1 MLPRAVSG
9 RTAAGYG
16 GGQVSTRASPR
27 PQIEK
32 LARETFGWEEL
43 RPGQLEAVQSVTRE
57 RDTLVVMTT
66 GSGKSAIY
74 QLAGCLVEG
83 ATLVISPLI
92 SLQRDQIE
100 GIDQELPGEAAAL
113 DGSVSERR
121 RDERL
126 EELGEEIEFL
136 FMAPE
141 QLAREET
148 VQRLVQADVSLLLVD
163 EAHCISEWGHD
174 FRPDYLRLGALVDEL
189 NHPTVL
195 ALTATA
201 SPPVRH
207 EIVER
212 LSMREPEIIVRGFD
226 RPNIRLAVDSFR
238 REGDKREALLE
249 QAASSGGPGIVY
261 VATRRVA
268 GELAGEL
275 QERGMRALAYHA
287 GLARRERDEAQEAFM
302 NDEIEVVVAT
312 TAFGMGVD
320 KPNVRFVFH
329 HDPSDSVDSYYQEI
343 GRGGRDDDP
352 ADATLFYRTDNLG
365 ARRFFAGG
373 GVDGETVRLVA
384 ERVGETSR
392 ALDPATLR
400 KELEVGESKLMTALV
415 RLEDAGA
422 VEIRPDGKVRS
433 LGVEPDEVERAME
446 EAEERRAFDRS
457 RLEMMRGYAE
467 HEHCRRAFILS
478 YFGEPYDRACGNCD
492 NCEAG
497 RGLPRAAGEPFPVG
511 SRVDHEQWGQGVV
524 QRYDGDQIVLLFDSV
539 GYRTLSVEL
548 VAQRD
553 LLSRA

>member
-1 MLPRAVSG
+1 M
-9 RTAAGYG
+9 YG
-16 GGQVSTRASPR
+16 GRQVSPRASPR

-32 LARETFGWEEL
+32 LARETFGWKKL
-43 RPGQLEAVQSVTRE
+43 RPGQLEAVQSVTRG

-100 GIDQELPGEAAAL
+100 GLDEELPGEAAAL
-113 DGSVSERR
+113 DASVSERR
-121 RDERL
+121 REERL
-126 EELGEEIEFL
+126 DKLGEEIEFL

-148 VQRLVQADVSLLLVD
+148 VDRLVQAEVSLLVVD

-226 RPNIRLAVDSFR
+226 RPNIRLAVNSFR
-238 REGDKREALLE
+238 HERDKREALLE
-249 QAASSGGPGIVY
+249 QARSQGGPGIAY
-261 VATRRVA
+261 VASRKLA

-275 QERGMRALAYHA
+275 QARGMRALAYHA
-287 GLARRERDEAQEAFM
+287 GLSRRERDEAQEAFM
-302 NDEIEVVVAT
+302 HDEIDVVVAT

-343 GRGGRDDDP
+343 GRGGRDDHP
-352 ADATLFYRTDNLG
+352 AEATLFYRTENLG
-365 ARRFFAGG
+365 VRRFFAGG
-373 GVDGETVRLVA
+373 GVDGDTVRLVA
-384 ERVGETSR
+384 ERVGQTSR

-400 KELEVGESKLMTALV
+400 GELEVGESKLMTALI

-446 EAEERRAFDRS
+446 GAEEHRAFDRS

-497 RGLPRAAGEPFPVG
+497 RGLPPGAAEPFPVG
-511 SRVDHEQWGQGVV
+511 SRVHHEQWGAGVV
-524 QRYDGDQIVLLFDSV
+524 QRYDGDQIVLLFETV

-553 LLSRA
+553 LLSWA

>member
-1 MLPRAVSG
+1 MRPV
-9 RTAAGYG
+9 AGYG
-16 GGQVSTRASPR
+16 GARMALRASSR

-32 LARETFGWEEL
+32 LARETFGWREL
-43 RPGQLEAVQSVTRE
+43 RPGQLEAIQSVTRG

-74 QLAGCLVEG
+74 QLAGCLIEG

-92 SLQRDQIE
+92 SLQRDQVE
-100 GIDQELPGEAAAL
+100 GIDHELPGEAAAL
-113 DGSVSERR
+113 DASVSERR

-148 VQRLVQADVSLLLVD
+148 VERLAEADVSLLVVD

-174 FRPDYLRLGALVDEL
+174 FRPDYLRLGALVEEL
-189 NHPTVL
+189 GHPTVL
-195 ALTATA
+195 GLTATA
-201 SPPVRH
+201 SQPVRD

-212 LSMREPEIIVRGFD
+212 LSMRKPEIIVRGFD
-226 RPNIRLAVDSFR
+226 RPNIRLAVESFR
-238 REGDKREALLE
+238 HESDKRESLLE
-249 QAASSGGPGIVY
+249 RARSSGTPGIVY
-261 VATRRVA
+261 VATRKLA
-268 GELAGEL
+268 AELAAEL
-275 QERGMRALAYHA
+275 EERGVRAMAYHA
-287 GLARRERDEAQEAFM
+287 GLARRQRDEAQEAFM
-302 NDEIEVVVAT
+302 NDEVDVVVAT

-320 KPNVRFVFH
+320 KHNVRFVFH
-329 HDPSDSVDSYYQEI
+329 HDPSDSIDSYYQEI
-343 GRGGRDDDP
+343 GRGGRDDQP
-352 ADATLFYRTDNLG
+352 AEAILFYRPEDLG

-373 GVDGETVRLVA
+373 GVDGETVQRVA
-384 ERVGETSR
+384 ERVGEESR
-392 ALDPATLR
+392 SLNPADLGQ
-400 KELEVGESKLMTALV
+400 ELELGESKLMTALI

-433 LGVEPDEVERAME
+433 LGVEPEEVEQAME
-446 EAEERRAFDRS
+446 GAAERRAFDRS

-467 HEHCRRAFILS
+467 HNHCRRVFILS
-478 YFGEPYDRACGNCD
+478 YFGEPYDSACGNCD

-497 RGLPRAAGEPFPVG
+497 RGLPEAGAEPFPVG
-511 SRVDHEQWGQGVV
+511 SRVHHEEWGEGVV
-524 QRYDGDQIVLLFDSV
+524 QRYDGDHIVVLFESV

-548 VAQRD
+548 VAERE

>member
-1 MLPRAVSG
+1 M
-9 RTAAGYG
+9 GYRR
-16 GGQVSTRASPR
+16 GQVSARASPR

-32 LARETFGWEEL
+32 LARETFGWKEL
-43 RPGQLEAVQSVTRE
+43 RPGQLEAIQSVTRE

-92 SLQRDQIE
+92 SLQHDQID
-100 GIDQELPGEAAAL
+100 GIDEELPGEAAAL
-113 DGSVSERR
+113 DASVSERR
-121 RDERL
+121 RVERL

-148 VQRLVQADVSLLLVD
+148 VRRLVQADVSLLVVD

-189 NHPTVL
+189 KHPTVL

-212 LSMREPEIIVRGFD
+212 LSMKEPEIIVRGFD

-238 REGDKREALLE
+238 HEGDKREALLE
-249 QAASSGGPGIVY
+249 QARSRGGPGIVY
-261 VATRRVA
+261 VATRKVA

-275 QERGMRALAYHA
+275 RQRGMRALAYHA
-287 GLARRERDEAQEAFM
+287 GLTRKGRDEAQEAFM
-302 NDEIEVVVAT
+302 HDEIDVVVAT

-343 GRGGRDDDP
+343 GRGGRDDHP
-352 ADATLFYRTDNLG
+352 AEATLFYRTENLG

-384 ERVGETSR
+384 ERVGEASR
-392 ALDPATLR
+392 ALDPASLR
-400 KELEVGESKLMTALV
+400 EELGVGESKLMTALV

-422 VEIRPDGKVRS
+422 VQIRPDGKVRS
-433 LGVEPDEVERAME
+433 LGVEPDEVDRAME
-446 EAEERRAFDRS
+446 GAEERRAFDRS

-497 RGLPRAAGEPFPVG
+497 RGLPPAAGEPFPVG
-511 SRVDHEQWGQGVV
+511 SRVDHEQWGEGVV

-548 VAQRD
+548 IAERD
-553 LLSRA
+553 LLSQA

>member
-1 MLPRAVSG
+1 
-9 RTAAGYG
+9 
-16 GGQVSTRASPR
+16 
-27 PQIEK
+27 
-32 LARETFGWEEL
+32 
-43 RPGQLEAVQSVTRE
+43 
-57 RDTLVVMTT
+57 
-66 GSGKSAIY
+66 
-74 QLAGCLVEG
+74 
-83 ATLVISPLI
+83 
-92 SLQRDQIE
+92 
-100 GIDQELPGEAAAL
+100 
-113 DGSVSERR
+113 
-121 RDERL
+121 
-126 EELGEEIEFL
+126 
-136 FMAPE
+136 
-141 QLAREET
+141 
-148 VQRLVQADVSLLLVD
+148 
-163 EAHCISEWGHD
+163 
-174 FRPDYLRLGALVDEL
+174 
-189 NHPTVL
+189 
-195 ALTATA
+195 
-201 SPPVRH
+201 
-207 EIVER
+207 
-212 LSMREPEIIVRGFD
+212 
-226 RPNIRLAVDSFR
+226 
-238 REGDKREALLE
+238 
-249 QAASSGGPGIVY
+249 
-261 VATRRVA
+261 
-268 GELAGEL
+268 
-275 QERGMRALAYHA
+275 
-287 GLARRERDEAQEAFM
+287 
-302 NDEIEVVVAT
+302 VVAT

-320 KPNVRFVFH
+320 KPNVRFVYH

-352 ADATLFYRTDNLG
+352 ADATLFYRTENLG

-400 KELEVGESKLMTALV
+400 EELEVGESKLMTALV

-497 RGLPRAAGEPFPVG
+497 RGLPRAASEPFPVG

-524 QRYDGDQIVLLFDSV
+524 QRYEGDQIVLLFDSV

-548 VAQRD
+548 VAERD

>member
-1 MLPRAVSG
+1 VE
-9 RTAAGYG
+9 YG
-16 GGQVSTRASPR
+16 GDQVSPRASPR

-32 LARETFGWEEL
+32 LARETFGWKEL
-43 RPGQLEAVQSVTRE
+43 RPGQLEAIQSVTRK
-57 RDTLVVMTT
+57 RDTLVIMTT

-92 SLQRDQIE
+92 SLQRDQID
-100 GIDQELPGEAAAL
+100 GIDHELPGEAAAL
-113 DGSVSERR
+113 DASVSERR

-126 EELGEEIEFL
+126 EELGEELEFL

-148 VQRLVQADVSLLLVD
+148 VQRLVQGDVSLLVVD

-174 FRPDYLRLGALVDEL
+174 FRPDYLRLGALVEEL

-238 REGDKREALLE
+238 DERHKREALLK
-249 QAASSGGPGIVY
+249 QARSRGGPGIVY
-261 VATRRVA
+261 VATRKVA

-275 QERGMRALAYHA
+275 QERGMSALAYHA
-287 GLARRERDEAQEAFM
+287 GLTRRERDEAQEAFM
-302 NDEIEVVVAT
+302 SDEIDVVVAT

-352 ADATLFYRTDNLG
+352 AEATLFYRTENLG

-373 GVDGETVRLVA
+373 GVDGETVQLVA
-384 ERVGETSR
+384 ERVGRTSR
-392 ALDPATLR
+392 AIDPAALR
-400 KELEVGESKLMTALV
+400 EELQVGESKLVTALV

-446 EAEERRAFDRS
+446 GAEERRAFDRS

-497 RGLPRAAGEPFPVG
+497 RGFPPAASEPFPVG
-511 SRVDHEQWGQGVV
+511 SRLDHEQWGEGVV

-539 GYRTLSVEL
+539 GYRTLSVAL
-548 VAQRD
+548 VAERD

>member
-1 MLPRAVSG
+1 V
-9 RTAAGYG
+9 GYG

-32 LARETFGWEEL
+32 LARETFGWKEL

-100 GIDQELPGEAAAL
+100 GIDEELPGEAAAL
-113 DGSVSERR
+113 DSSVSERR

-126 EELGEEIEFL
+126 EELGEDIEFL

-148 VQRLVQADVSLLLVD
+148 VERLVQADVSLLVVD

-226 RPNIRLAVDSFR
+226 RPNIRLAVESFR

-261 VATRRVA
+261 VATRRTA
-268 GELAGEL
+268 EELADEL
-275 QERGMRALAYHA
+275 SERGLRALAYHA
-287 GLARRERDEAQEAFM
+287 GLSGGRRDEAQEAFM
-302 NDEIEVVVAT
+302 EDELEVVVAT

-320 KPNVRFVFH
+320 KPNVRFVYH

-352 ADATLFYRTDNLG
+352 ADATLFYRTENLG

-373 GVDGETVRLVA
+373 GVDGETVRQVA

-392 ALDPATLR
+392 ALDPGTLR
-400 KELEVGESKLMTALV
+400 EELEVGESKLMTALV

-497 RGLPRAAGEPFPVG
+497 RGLPRAASEPFPVG

-548 VAQRD
+548 VAERD